1 MGEAAINRFINSRV
15 LTWLTAV
22 VGIVAAYAMLL
33 FFGTPSVPP
42 VEGLFGGGLDYLLP
56 SGILSW
62 AVNMVVVFV
71 QHWQLYLVYYL
82 ILLLVRMLDL
92 WL

>member
-33 FFGTPSVPP
+33 FFGCRRAYCR
-42 VEGLFGGGLDYLLP
+42 G
-56 SGILSW
+56 
-62 AVNMVVVFV
+62 
-71 QHWQLYLVYYL
+71 
-82 ILLLVRMLDL
+82 R
-92 WL
+92 

>member
-33 FFGTPSVPP
+33 FFGTPSVPS
-42 VEGLFGGGLDYLLP
+42 VEACLAADSTTCCRRAYCRG
-56 SGILSW
+56 
-62 AVNMVVVFV
+62 
-71 QHWQLYLVYYL
+71 
-82 ILLLVRMLDL
+82 R
-92 WL
+92 

>member
-33 FFGTPSVPP
+33 FFGTSSVPP
-42 VEGLFGGGLDYLLP
+42 VEGLFGG
-56 SGILSW
+56 
-62 AVNMVVVFV
+62 
-71 QHWQLYLVYYL
+71 
-82 ILLLVRMLDL
+82 
-92 WL
+92 